1 VYFNEADQSVGS
13 VALDVCGKRVSS
25 CRVRFA
31 FVSNI
36 STSGTSSVLNSG
48 STLASGSQLVAT
60 NGWYRLTMQADGN
73 LVLFDKANVARWSS
87 ETNLAGVSRLVMQ
100 ANGNLQVLR
109 NSDSAVMWQSNTV
122 GSGGNRVAM
131 QTDGNVVIYNS
142 SDNAVW
148 ATNTG
153 SSGEPGNTTVT
164 LPFGS
169 YPGVGLYSL

>member
-1 VYFNEADQSVGS
+1 
-13 VALDVCGKRVSS
+13 
-25 CRVRFA
+25 
-31 FVSNI
+31 
-36 STSGTSSVLNSG
+36 
-48 STLASGSQLVAT
+48 
-60 NGWYRLTMQADGN
+60 
-73 LVLFDKANVARWSS
+73 
-87 ETNLAGVSRLVMQ
+87 MQ